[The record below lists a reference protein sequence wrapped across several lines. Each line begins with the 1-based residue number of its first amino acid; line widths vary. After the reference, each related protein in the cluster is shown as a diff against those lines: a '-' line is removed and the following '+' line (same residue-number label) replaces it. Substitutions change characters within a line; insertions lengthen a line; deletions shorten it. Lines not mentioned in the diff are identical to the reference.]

1 VVISCRPFSYAKK
14 IVRRFSGYAGED
26 ETDPLRKV
34 GAVIFY
40 SFYDFLG
47 LNEKSENIMPR
58 FRSFEAQSN
67 QNLQKTRVQKADIR
81 FSVK

>member
-1 VVISCRPFSYAKK
+1 VVISCRPFGYAKK

-40 SFYDFLG
+40 TFYDCLG
-47 LNEKSENIMPR
+47 LN
-58 FRSFEAQSN
+58 
-67 QNLQKTRVQKADIR
+67 
-81 FSVK
+81 